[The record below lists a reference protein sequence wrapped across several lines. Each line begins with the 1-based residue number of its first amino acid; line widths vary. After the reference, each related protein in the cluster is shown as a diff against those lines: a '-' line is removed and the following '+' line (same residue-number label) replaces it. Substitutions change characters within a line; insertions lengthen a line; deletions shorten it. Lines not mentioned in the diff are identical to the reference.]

1 MHADELRS
9 AISRVVEVLNKADI
23 LTVVKEYRTARG
35 DSRAVAAARLGHSGA
50 IIMENMDKFS
60 PAEKAVVRCMF
71 LDSLGTTQ
79 YWQDLL
85 GSAVDPEKNAAD
97 LVHLF
102 SRAMF
107 ASTHLPNL
115 VNLLGETKRQAN
127 TDSPSPIAGEAR
139 LIIRLTDAGER
150 ASDPDRIAR
159 SIDGIDMLYS
169 ACASIARKP
178 AMDLRLDRISG
189 GVVRDVA
196 FMGERDSIAAV
207 SAVIGSIPDALEEIH
222 PDDDLDLDALVASL
236 PIFQDLNTLA
246 SLGTFTQNDLKDISE
261 TMHQGGMLVLESG
274 VILVNESG
282 ATAVAATTT
291 ADISTEDSAIQ
302 MRPGASTPQQFGGSA
317 ATTEAHLRNEAQ
329 LHNGAAEP
337 GAGAVE
343 RDEHYERY
351 LREREAMKRAG
362 AAGSDDISHVGSS
375 THGIKPNGVSS
386 NGVNPNGVNA
396 TSDNPLNDTAPNDA
410 QPSDDAVVDY
420 LLRKLGRPH
429 RDR

>member
-9 AISRVVEVLNKADI
+9 AISRVVEVLSKADI
-23 LTVVKEYRTARG
+23 LAVVKEYRTARG
-35 DSRAVAAARLGHSGA
+35 DNRAVAAARLGHSGA
-50 IIMENMDKFS
+50 VIMESMDKFS
-60 PAEKAVVRCMF
+60 AAEKAVVKCMF

-85 GSAVDPEKNAAD
+85 ASAGNPEKNAAD
-97 LVHLF
+97 LVHLY

-115 VNLLGETKRQAN
+115 INLLGQTTREVNSGA
-127 TDSPSPIAGEAR
+127 PLPAIGEAR
-139 LIIRLTDAGER
+139 LAIRLTDAGER

-178 AMDLRLDRISG
+178 AMDLRLDSITG
-189 GVVRDVA
+189 GLVRDVA

-207 SAVIGSIPDALEEIH
+207 SAVIGSIPDALEDIH

-246 SLGTFTQNDLKDISE
+246 SLGTFTQTDLKDISE

-274 VILVNESG
+274 VILVND
-282 ATAVAATTT
+282 TDVT
-291 ADISTEDSAIQ
+291 DNIPVEDNSVQ
-302 MRPGASTPQQFGGSA
+302 MRPGASTVQQPQASVA
-317 ATTEAHLRNEAQ
+317 ATQAH
-329 LHNGAAEP
+329 LHNGSQTAQPA
-337 GAGAVE
+337 E

-351 LREREAMKRAG
+351 LREREAMQRSG
-362 AAGSDDISHVGSS
+362 TVG
-375 THGIKPNGVSS
+375 NGVSHIGS
-386 NGVNPNGVNA
+386 GTNGASPDGY
-396 TSDNPLNDTAPNDA
+396 TPTTDNVQNSAAVDA
-410 QPSDDAVVDY
+410 
-420 LLRKLGRPH
+420 LLKRLGRS

>member
-1 MHADELRS
+1 MHPDELRS
-9 AISRVVEVLNKADI
+9 AVSRVVEVLNKADI

-35 DSRAVAAARLGHSGA
+35 DNRAVAAARLGHSGA
-50 IIMENMDKFS
+50 IIMESMDKFS

-71 LDSLGTTQ
+71 LESLGTTK

-115 VNLLGETKRQAN
+115 VNLLGETRRQAN
-127 TDSPSPIAGEAR
+127 TDSPNTIAGEAS
-139 LIIRLTDAGER
+139 LTIRLTDAGER

-178 AMDLRLDRISG
+178 AMDLRLDSVTG
-189 GVVRDVA
+189 SVVRDVA
-196 FMGERDSIAAV
+196 FVGERDSIAAV
-207 SAVIGSIPDALEEIH
+207 SAVIASIPDALEEIH

-246 SLGTFTQNDLKDISE
+246 SLGTFTQTDLKDISE
-261 TMHQGGMLVLESG
+261 TMHQGAMLVLESG
-274 VILVNESG
+274 VVLVKESATKSVAP
-282 ATAVAATTT
+282 ATATAA
-291 ADISTEDSAIQ
+291 ADVSTEDNSIQ
-302 MRPGASTPQQFGGSA
+302 MRPGASTPQPVGGSA
-317 ATTEAHLRNEAQ
+317 AFTNTQ
-329 LHNGAAEP
+329 VQNGAAQ
-337 GAGAVE
+337 AGAVE

-351 LREREAMKRAG
+351 LREREAMQRSGAG
-362 AAGSDDISHVGSS
+362 GNEAFNQVGSG
-375 THGIKPNGVSS
+375 TNGAS
-386 NGVNPNGVNA
+386 PNGVNA
-396 TSDNPLNDTAPNDA
+396 TPDTPQNGTA
-410 QPSDDAVVDY
+410 PSDDAIADY
-420 LLRKLGRPH
+420 LLKKLGRSH